1 MAIVKTGDMYGQVG
15 RLGQNVYYTAYSET
29 RSRKLAASVNNPRTQ
44 AQMLQRVRW
53 ANLVNFYRVN
63 KVWMKYAFETKKKNQ
78 SEYNKF
84 MSLNVASSPIYLSK
98 QEAGGGACVVYPYL
112 ITQGSLPSIEQE
124 VGSNVIT
131 TNIFVSDV
139 TVVDAEASVADFSD
153 DLVINNPALR
163 YGDQL
168 SVIRLYQQVNQ
179 NTGTPYIILRKY
191 EIVLSST
198 NQKTLQ
204 EYLPMDIISTTDV
217 GGKAVLSISTT
228 GRVGGISFVLSR
240 TTGGRTFVSTQRLVC
255 VGVDNLIS
263 SYSSLSHLQA
273 AIDSYGENQE
283 AFLSS
288 SYARGVNNADVP
300 LTPLQVSTSFG
311 NFETGQQFI
320 IPNGIT
326 SAEDI
331 DLIFTGPV
339 PTAENISGVAS
350 LVGGGTVVLSSGS
363 TAGNQVS
370 FSDVNLT
377 SSAGLQVEYI
387 QVAINGVTYRF
398 DFLVIIRNEDT
409 IEGLE

>member
-29 RSRKLAASVNNPRTQ
+29 RSRKLAASVSNPRTQ

-63 KVWMKYAFETKKKNQ
+63 KEWMKYAFETKKKNQ

-84 MSLNVASSPIYLSK
+84 MSLNVASSPIYLTK

-124 VGSNVIT
+124 VVSNAIQ
-131 TNIFVSDV
+131 TNIYVSDV
-139 TVVDAEASVADFSD
+139 AVVAAGASVADFSD

-168 SVIRLYQQVNQ
+168 SVIRVYQQVNQ

-191 EIVLSST
+191 EVVLSAT
-198 NQKTLQ
+198 NQKTLE
-204 EYLPMDIISTTDV
+204 EYLPMDIISTSQV
-217 GGKAVLSISTT
+217 GGQNVISISTT
-228 GRVGGISFVLSR
+228 NRVGGISFVLSR

-288 SYARGVNNADVP
+288 SYARGVNNAEVP
-300 LTPLQVSTSFG
+300 ITPLQVITSFG
-311 NFETGQQFI
+311 RFETGQQFI
-320 IPNGIT
+320 IPNGAT
-326 SAEDI
+326 DEEDI
-331 DLIFTGPV
+331 DLVFSGPI
-339 PTAENISGVAS
+339 PAAENVSAVMNIIGSGTWVLS
-350 LVGGGTVVLSSGS
+350 GGTA
-363 TAGNQVS
+363 AGNQVT
-370 FSDVNLT
+370 FSGMDMT
-377 SSAGLQVEYI
+377 SIRGLQVEYA
-387 QVAINGVTYRF
+387 QVLINGVTYRF
-398 DFLVIIRNEDT
+398 EFLVIIRNEDT

>member
-29 RSRKLAASVNNPRTQ
+29 RSRKLAASVSNPRTQ

-63 KVWMKYAFETKKKNQ
+63 KEWMKYAFETKKKNQ

-84 MSLNVASSPIYLSK
+84 MSLNVASSPIYLTK
-98 QEAGGGACVVYPYL
+98 QEAGAGACVVYPYL

-124 VGSNVIT
+124 VRSNAIT
-131 TNIFVSDV
+131 TNIYVSDV
-139 TVVDAEASVADFSD
+139 NVVAAGASVADFSD

-204 EYLPMDIISTTDV
+204 EYLPMDIIGTSQV
-217 GGKAVLSISTT
+217 GGNNVISISTT

-255 VGVDNLIS
+255 VGVDSLVT
-263 SYSSLSHLQA
+263 SYSSLNHLQS

-288 SYARGVNNADVP
+288 SYAKGIENADVP
-300 LTPLQVSTSFG
+300 ITPLLVNTSFG
-311 NFETGQQFI
+311 NFNTGQQFI
-320 IPNGIT
+320 IPSEAT
-326 SAEDI
+326 TTEDI

-339 PTAENISGVAS
+339 PTAENVSGVIS
-350 LVGGGTVVLSSGS
+350 MYGGGTVVLSSGQ
-363 TAGNQVS
+363 TGGNLVS
-370 FSDVNLT
+370 FSDVNLA
-377 SSAGLQVEYI
+377 SSAGSQVEYI

-398 DFLVIIRNEDT
+398 DFLVIVRNEDT
-409 IEGLE
+409 IQGLE

>member
-1 MAIVKTGDMYGQVG
+1 MAIVKTGDMYGQIG

-29 RSRKLAASVNNPRTQ
+29 RSRKLAASVSNPRTQ

-63 KVWMKYAFETKKKNQ
+63 KEWMKYAFETKKKNQ

-84 MSLNVASSPIYLSK
+84 MSLNVSSSPIYLTK

-124 VGSNVIT
+124 VRSNEIM
-131 TNIFVSDV
+131 TNLYVSDV
-139 TVVDAEASVADFSD
+139 TIVDAGASVADFSD

-168 SVIRLYQQVNQ
+168 SIIRLYQQVNQ

-191 EIVLSST
+191 EVVLSST

-204 EYLPMDIISTTDV
+204 EYWPMDIVAASRV
-217 GGKAVLSISTT
+217 GEQNAIKINTS

-255 VGVDNLIS
+255 VGVDNLIT

-288 SYARGVNNADVP
+288 SYARGIENAGVP

-311 NFETGQQFI
+311 NFETGQQLI

-326 SAEDI
+326 ATEDI
-331 DLIFTGPV
+331 DLVFTGPV
-339 PTAENISGVAS
+339 PIVENISGVIS
-350 LVGGGTVVLSSGS
+350 ISGGGTVVLSSGS
-363 TAGNQVS
+363 AAGSQVS
-370 FSDVNLT
+370 FSDVNL
-377 SSAGLQVEYI
+377 SSSIGKQVEYI